1 MSQHSNNFSNPAH
14 DQPADR
20 SSAENLQLADREW
33 IDLIRR
39 VFGRRP
45 SDRAI
50 ALLVD
55 LPDSELPD
63 RPAWKARR
71 RLAQRWHEQ
80 LASTAGELGLQLGL
94 FVFRNA
100 RTNNAPLPDV
110 AWQVEAGQ
118 PIADDASAYQ
128 GSREIPFAQIFD
140 EHQIFL
146 APTELSATAPLKLAA
161 KQHGFRAA
169 TMPRFSPEM
178 TPALRLD
185 YGEIDRRCRHLQSL
199 LDRAEAAEFV
209 FRHEAAGTFEL
220 TLDLRHRTSH
230 VSSGLLT
237 TPSTAGNLPS
247 GETYIVPYEGE
258 LPSVPSQSRGKMPVE
273 LDGEVVV
280 YSIEGNRAVGVEGSG
295 PVAERERELLR
306 KEPAYG
312 NIAELG
318 LGVLAD
324 FGLRPIGEI
333 LLDEK
338 LGLHIAFGRS
348 DHFGGI
354 TAPGLFSKPE
364 NAVHIDRVYLPETQP
379 QISVPEVDL
388 VMPDGS
394 RLILI
399 RNGVYP
405 EQFFAESI

>member
-1 MSQHSNNFSNPAH
+1 MPQPSNTLPDENHGPSATDPSAQSFS
-14 DQPADR
+14 
-20 SSAENLQLADREW
+20 LTDREW
-33 IDLIRR
+33 IDLIQR
-39 VFGRRP
+39 VFGRQP
-45 SDRAI
+45 ADRGV

-55 LPDSELPD
+55 LPDAELPD

-71 RLAQRWHEQ
+71 LLAQRWYAQ
-80 LASTAGELGLQLGL
+80 LSSLTDDLGLTLGL

-100 RTNNAPLPDV
+100 RTNNAPLPNG
-110 AWQVEAGQ
+110 AWRVEDGQ
-118 PIADDASAYQ
+118 PIADGASAYE
-128 GSREIPFAQIFD
+128 GSREIPFSQIFD
-140 EHQIFL
+140 EFQIFL

-199 LDRAEAAEFV
+199 LDRAEAANFV
-209 FRHEAAGTFEL
+209 FQHGEAGTFEL

-237 TPSTAGNLPS
+237 APATAGNLPS

-258 LPSVPSQSRGKMPVE
+258 DSSVPSRSRGKMPVE
-273 LDGEVVV
+273 LDGELVV
-280 YSIEGNRAVGVEGSG
+280 YTIEGNRAVEAEGSG
-295 PVAERERELLR
+295 VVADRERELLR

-338 LGLHIAFGRS
+338 MGLHIAFGRS

-354 TAPGLFSKPE
+354 TSPNLFSKPE

-379 QISVPEVDL
+379 QISVPRADL
-388 VMPDGS
+388 LMPDGS
-394 RLILI
+394 LHVLI
-399 RNGVYP
+399 RDGIYP
-405 EQFFAESI
+405 EHFFAEDA